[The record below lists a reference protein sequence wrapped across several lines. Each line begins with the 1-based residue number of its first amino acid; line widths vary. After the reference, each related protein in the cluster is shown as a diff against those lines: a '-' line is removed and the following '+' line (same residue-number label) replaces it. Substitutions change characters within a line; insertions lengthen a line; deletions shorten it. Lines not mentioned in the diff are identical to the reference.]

1 MTVAGIIRLMIWAKK
16 TFASLVLIWF
26 GLTALGAAPVLA
38 QRNPSILPSPTFAL
52 EEIETASE
60 SAQASSA
67 ASLEATPS
75 NTLIERVVESK
86 PNITEE
92 QGEVTSQLEQYL
104 IDNPAKPL
112 TITNVLQHGIRR
124 AVSQGVPANTIVL
137 MLLFPMV
144 AALIAASRH
153 LIGLR
158 GFGIFTPAVL
168 SVAFVA
174 TNVLTGILLF
184 GIILFMAT
192 VGRKALKRLK
202 LQYLPRMALIM
213 WFVCMGVLAA
223 LLIAPLLNLG
233 SLATLSIFP
242 ILILV
247 LLAENFI
254 EVQIGKSQSEAM
266 ELALET
272 IVLAL
277 ISSLVLSLNSLQKVA
292 LLHPELL
299 VATIAVFDIFMG
311 KYSGLRLTEYI
322 KFKRLK

>member
-1 MTVAGIIRLMIWAKK
+1 MNWVTRTIIVMLLIMGFPIV
-16 TFASLVLIWF
+16 FSVGAS
-26 GLTALGAAPVLA
+26 A
-38 QRNPSILPSPTFAL
+38 QRTPITQPSPTL
-52 EEIETASE
+52 TQEEIAIASQ
-60 SAQASSA
+60 SAEASRA
-67 ASLEATPS
+67 AALNATPS
-75 NTLIERVVESK
+75 AALIERVVDNK

-92 QGEVTSQLEQYL
+92 QGVVKSQLQQYL
-104 IDNPAKPL
+104 LDNPADPL
-112 TITNVLQHGIRR
+112 TITNALQHAIRQ
-124 AVSQGVPANTIVL
+124 AVSRGVPANTIVL
-137 MLLFPMV
+137 VLLFPMV

-174 TNVLTGILLF
+174 TNVVTGILLF

-192 VGRKALKRLK
+192 LGRKALKRLK

-223 LLIAPLLNLG
+223 LLVAPLLSLG

-277 ISSLVLSLNSLQKVA
+277 ISSLVLSLNSLQKFA

-299 VATIAVFDIFMG
+299 VSVIALFDIFMG

-322 KFKRLK
+322 KFKRLQ

>member
-1 MTVAGIIRLMIWAKK
+1 MIWA
-16 TFASLVLIWF
+16 TRTLATAVLVCF
-26 GLTALGAAPVLA
+26 GLIALQCAPVLA
-38 QRNPSILPSPTFAL
+38 QRIPTTQPSPTLTL
-52 EEIETASE
+52 EETE
-60 SAQASSA
+60 A
-67 ASLEATPS
+67 ASQAAEASRAATLEATHS
-75 NTLIERVVESK
+75 SRLIERVVDNK

-92 QGEVTSQLEQYL
+92 QGEVKSQLEQYL
-104 IDNPAKPL
+104 LDNPPGQL
-112 TITNVLQHGIRR
+112 TITNLLQHGIHR

-137 MLLFPMV
+137 VLLFPMV

-184 GIILFMAT
+184 VIILVMAT
-192 VGRKALKRLK
+192 LGRRVLKRLK

-223 LLIAPLLNLG
+223 LVTAPLVNLG

-247 LLAENFI
+247 LLAENFT
-254 EVQIGKSQSEAM
+254 EVQIGKSQSEAF
-266 ELALET
+266 ELTLET
-272 IVLAL
+272 VVLAL
-277 ISSLVLSLNSLQKVA
+277 ISSLVLSLNSLQKLA
-292 LLHPELL
+292 LLHPEML
-299 VATIAVFDIFMG
+299 VASIAIFDIFMG
-311 KYSGLRLTEYI
+311 KYSGLRLTEYL
-322 KFKRLK
+322 KFKRLQ

>member
-1 MTVAGIIRLMIWAKK
+1 MIQARSVI
-16 TFASLVLIWF
+16 ASLVLTLI
-26 GLTALGAAPVLA
+26 GLVALEATPVLA
-38 QRNPSILPSPTFAL
+38 QRSSITQPSPTL
-52 EEIETASE
+52 TQEEITIASQAAE
-60 SAQASSA
+60 SSSA
-67 ASLEATPS
+67 AALNATPS
-75 NTLIERVVESK
+75 AALIGRVVDDK

-92 QGEVTSQLEQYL
+92 QGVVKSQLQQYL
-104 IDNPAKPL
+104 LDNPADPL
-112 TITNVLQHGIRR
+112 TITNALQHAIRQ
-124 AVSQGVPANTIVL
+124 AVSRGVPANTIVL
-137 MLLFPMV
+137 VLLFPMV

-174 TNVLTGILLF
+174 TNVVTGILLF

-192 VGRKALKRLK
+192 LGRKALKRLK

-223 LLIAPLLNLG
+223 LLIAPLLSLG

-277 ISSLVLSLNSLQKVA
+277 ISSLVLSLNSLQKFA

-299 VATIAVFDIFMG
+299 VSIIALFDIFMG

-322 KFKRLK
+322 KFKRLQ

>member
-1 MTVAGIIRLMIWAKK
+1 MIWA
-16 TFASLVLIWF
+16 TRTLATAVLVCF
-26 GLTALGAAPVLA
+26 GLIVLQCAPVLA
-38 QRNPSILPSPTFAL
+38 QRIPTIQSSPTLTL
-52 EEIETASE
+52 EEAE
-60 SAQASSA
+60 A
-67 ASLEATPS
+67 ASQAAEASRAAALEATRS
-75 NTLIERVVESK
+75 SRLIERVAESK

-92 QGEVTSQLEQYL
+92 QGVVKSQLEQYL
-104 IDNPAKPL
+104 LDNPIDQL
-112 TITNVLQHGIRR
+112 TITNILQHGIRQ
-124 AVSQGVPANTIVL
+124 AVSRGVPANTIVL
-137 MLLFPMV
+137 ILLFPMV

-192 VGRKALKRLK
+192 IGRKSLKRLK
-202 LQYLPRMALIM
+202 LQYLPRMALIL
-213 WFVCMGVLAA
+213 WFVCMGVLVA
-223 LLIAPLLNLG
+223 LLVAPLLNLG

-247 LLAENFI
+247 LLSENFI
-254 EVQIGKSQSEAM
+254 EVQIGKSQNEAI

-277 ISSLVLSLNSLQKVA
+277 ISSLVLSLNSLQRVA
-292 LLHPELL
+292 LLHPEAL
-299 VATIAVFDIFMG
+299 VASIAVFDIFMG

-322 KFKRLK
+322 KFKHLK